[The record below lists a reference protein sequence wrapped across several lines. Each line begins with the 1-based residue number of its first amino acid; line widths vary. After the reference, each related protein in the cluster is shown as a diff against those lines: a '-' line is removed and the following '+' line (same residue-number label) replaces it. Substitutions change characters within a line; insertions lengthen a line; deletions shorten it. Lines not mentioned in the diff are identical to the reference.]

1 MSEADLGRVYP
12 RLQVSERDQQDRPS
26 DEAPA
31 EEGQGASREDAD
43 EQAGVPEGEGQGEEG
58 QASGNPKSAG

>member
-1 MSEADLGRVYP
+1 MYP
-12 RLQVSERDQQDRPS
+12 RRQVSEREQHDRPS
-26 DEAPA
+26 DESPA

-43 EQAGVPEGEGQGEEG
+43 DQAGVPEGEGQGEEG